1 MDGKSQPV
9 NGWSPRQNRPVGQM
23 GGGSKVARQALDQWL
38 RAANADWDAIAGTR
52 NPNGDADLA
61 NELVTGFRVVGGLPG
76 LRRVLKSDV
85 IFFGENVPRDRV
97 AEARRQKIKGI
108 SIFVGCWYCG

>member
-1 MDGKSQPV
+1 MGSRR
-9 NGWSPRQNRPVGQM
+9 NGWEVAANGWEVAASEWLVAATEPPGRPDGRREQ
-23 GGGSKVARQALDQWL
+23 SARQALDQWL

-76 LRRVLKSDV
+76 
-85 IFFGENVPRDRV
+85 
-97 AEARRQKIKGI
+97 
-108 SIFVGCWYCG
+108 CGGS